1 MRYVRMGICLI
12 LAIAAIILL
21 ALAMREESDNK
32 MMLLCGGLLCSNLSL
47 WLNIWF
53 QRKERKKQ

>member
-21 ALAMREESDNK
+21 VLAMREESDNK
-32 MMLLCGGLLCSNLSL
+32 TMLLCGGLLCSNLSL

-53 QRKERKKQ
+53 QRMNRKKQ

>member
-21 ALAMREESDNK
+21 ALAMLGKSENQT
-32 MMLLCGGLLCSNLSL
+32 MLLCGGLLCSNLSL
-47 WLNIWF
+47 WLNIWC
-53 QRKERKKQ
+53 QRREKKKQ